1 MNEVDYTTKFEQ
13 IIKSMAYN
21 DVKSVQIRS
30 YFWSLFSCIR
40 TEYGDLRVQIRSYF
54 WSVFSRIRN
63 EYGEKNVQIR
73 SYFWSVFS
81 LFRTEYGEILRTEYG
96 KIRTRKS
103 SIFGHFLR
111 SGGDLLKNVCSRII
125 SKGIQNFFYRY
136 IKSYGHQDK
145 NEATSQS
152 TSEVTMHCQN
162 A

>member
-1 MNEVDYTTKFEQ
+1 MTWKASKYGVISGPYFPVFELNTEIYVSKYGVISGLYFPAFGMNTERKMSKYGV
-13 IIKSMAYN
+13 ISGP
-21 DVKSVQIRS
+21 
-30 YFWSLFSCIR
+30 YFPSFGLNTERYFVLNTERYFVSL
-40 TEYGDLRVQIRSYF
+40 
-54 WSVFSRIRN
+54 RIQY
-63 EYGEKNVQIR
+63 EC
-73 SYFWSVFS
+73 
-81 LFRTEYGEILRTEYG
+81 G

-152 TSEVTMHCQN
+152 TSEVTMYCQN
-162 A
+162 T